1 MGLKEKFNYKEPFEI
16 FEEIRNCVPQ
26 YKGITYERLN
36 KPGGIQWPC
45 PSEGHPGTEFL
56 FKEKFATTDGLGHFQ
71 VAEYKKP
78 PEIPD
83 NEYPYILTTGRILFH
98 FHSGTMTRRT
108 DKLNDEVKNGFAEIN
123 VDDAKEINIKN
134 GDEIVLKSKRGE
146 IKTIA
151 KVTEDIKK
159 GVIFMPWHFSESAPN
174 VLTGPIAGPPSR
186 MPEFKFCPVK
196 LERIIK

>member
-1 MGLKEKFNYKEPFEI
+1 
-16 FEEIRNCVPQ
+16 
-26 YKGITYERLN
+26 
-36 KPGGIQWPC
+36 
-45 PSEGHPGTEFL
+45 
-56 FKEKFATTDGLGHFQ
+56 
-71 VAEYKKP
+71 
-78 PEIPD
+78 
-83 NEYPYILTTGRILFH
+83 
-98 FHSGTMTRRT
+98 MTRRT